1 MNSLVHPVPDE
12 QREEPGHLLIRQL
25 AVEHLLSFPRP
36 NGGRLSAEQLEP
48 PELPVHLLVGLFHPF
63 PPFGKDLEAFQ
74 GVWVNFFPSLIGDC
88 HPEGVEEDWRR
99 GINRFSLRFLC
110 WCGRRGMIKGRSFS
124 PLPLRHKIWVLV
136 TVVRYKDFLC
146 ILRGSVCQKERLI
159 RKFGQNWAG
168 NS

>member
-110 WCGRRGMIKGRSFS
+110 WCGRRGMIKGE
-124 PLPLRHKIWVLV
+124 V
-136 TVVRYKDFLC
+136 FL
-146 ILRGSVCQKERLI
+146 LFLSGTKSGSWSLSSDTKTSSVSCEDLSAR
-159 RKFGQNWAG
+159 RKG
-168 NS
+168 